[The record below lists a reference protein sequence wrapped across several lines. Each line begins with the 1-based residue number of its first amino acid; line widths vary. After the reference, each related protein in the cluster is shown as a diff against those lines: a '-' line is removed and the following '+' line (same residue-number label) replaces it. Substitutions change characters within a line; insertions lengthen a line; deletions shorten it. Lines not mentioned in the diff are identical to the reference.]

1 MTGAWQSSS
10 GRGDNGAAAEGRR
23 SVQERA
29 REGGREGKEKKGGTA
44 VTGPP
49 VEATRRGVGDGPRAA
64 PRGGEEA

>member
-1 MTGAWQSSS
+1 MVQRR
-10 GRGDNGAAAEGRR
+10 RGDGVFR
-23 SVQERA
+23 SELVRVDER
-29 REGGREGKEKKGGTA
+29 GKKKKGGTA